1 MSPTGPAP
9 ALARTGGPGPAAAE
23 PARGPWLRLV
33 TAESPDEDDRA
44 LLDAR
49 ERRRA
54 AALRRP
60 ADRAL
65 YIAVHAEL
73 RRVLGGLLGTAPGA
87 VELVRLACP
96 GCGGPHGRP
105 AVAGGGVHFSLAH
118 GDGLA
123 LLGLA
128 AAPIGV
134 DVERVPAAQLVADAS
149 AALHPAER
157 AELARLPEPARRAA
171 FARCWTRKEA
181 YLKATGEGLSGTA
194 LHDRRL
200 GCGPRPEPVP
210 GWTLT
215 DVPVPGGWAAAC
227 VVRGSGAATPP
238 HRWPAARSGSPVR

>member
-1 MSPTGPAP
+1 MRPTGPTPDLTRA
-9 ALARTGGPGPAAAE
+9 GGPGPAAAGPARGPSRRGPTAAE
-23 PARGPWLRLV
+23 LARGPWLRLV
-33 TAESPDEDDRA
+33 TAEMSYEDDAA

-65 YIAVHAEL
+65 YVAVHAEL
-73 RRVLGGLLGTAPGA
+73 RRVLGGLLGMAPGA
-87 VELVRLACP
+87 VELVRLECP

-105 AVAGGGVHFSLAH
+105 AVAGGAVHFSLAH

-128 AAPIGV
+128 SAPVGV
-134 DVERVPAAQLVADAS
+134 DVERVPAAQVAADAS
-149 AALHPAER
+149 GALHPAER
-157 AELARLPEPARRAA
+157 TELARLPEHSRPAA

-194 LHDRRL
+194 LHDRHL
-200 GCGPRPEPVP
+200 SCGPCPAPVP

-227 VVRGSGAATPP
+227 AVRGPVGAP
-238 HRWPAARSGSPVR
+238 

>member
-1 MSPTGPAP
+1 MTPAGPAP
-9 ALARTGGPGPAAAE
+9 DLARAGGPGPRAAE
-23 PARGPWLRLV
+23 LARGPWLRLV
-33 TAESPDEDDRA
+33 TAQAHDADAAA

-60 ADRAL
+60 ADRVL
-65 YIAVHAEL
+65 YVAVHAEL
-73 RRVLGGLLGTAPGA
+73 RRVLGGLLGMAPEA

-105 AVAGGGVHFSLAH
+105 AVAGGAVHFSLAH

-128 AAPIGV
+128 SAPIGV
-134 DVERVPAAQLVADAS
+134 DVERVPAARVAADAS

-157 AELARLPEPARRAA
+157 AELARLAEHARPAA

-181 YLKATGEGLSGTA
+181 YLKATGEGLSGAA
-194 LHDRRL
+194 LHGRHL
-200 GCGPRPEPVP
+200 GCGPRPAQVP
-210 GWTLT
+210 GFTLT

-227 VVRGSGAATPP
+227 AVQD
-238 HRWPAARSGSPVR
+238 PAAPGRRSV